1 MTITNTSQCML
12 TVPVTKEVIVGVKT
26 LVFKYV

>member
-1 MTITNTSQCML
+1 ML
-12 TVPVTKEVIVGVKT
+12 TVPVTKEVIVGVKS